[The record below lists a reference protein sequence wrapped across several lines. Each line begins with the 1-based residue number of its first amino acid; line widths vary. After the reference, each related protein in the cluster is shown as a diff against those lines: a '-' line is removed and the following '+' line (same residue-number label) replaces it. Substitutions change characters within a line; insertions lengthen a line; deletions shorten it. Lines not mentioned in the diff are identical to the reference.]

1 MTTTENPESLV
12 NRIIAELDARPEVK
26 PTLLRALL
34 TDEFLLLPAKV
45 DRLMELIPAVENL
58 QQDVSGLKEG
68 YARLEED
75 VSELKAGQARLE
87 EDVSELKAGQA
98 RLEEDVS
105 ELKAGQARLEEGYA
119 RLTEDVSELKEGQAR
134 LEERQ
139 DRLEDGQARLE
150 RGQQRMGG
158 QLSNLI
164 GSQYQRRVTEI
175 GYRLVRREW
184 GIHDVRILHAD
195 LFFGARMADQ
205 ISEAAEVEGRI
216 TPAESD
222 ELILSDI
229 ILAGVDEANR
239 QVQVLLEVSL
249 TVQQHDVERAEAR
262 ARILEKAT
270 GIRTLAGVV
279 GENIP
284 EEERTRAQGRG
295 VACFTVKSG

>member
-1 MTTTENPESLV
+1 MTTTENTESLV
-12 NRIIAELDARPEVK
+12 NRIIAELEARPEVK

-68 YARLEED
+68 Y
-75 VSELKAGQARLE
+75 
-87 EDVSELKAGQA
+87 A

-164 GSQYQRRVTEI
+164 GSQYQRHVTEI

-205 ISEAAEVEGRI
+205 ISDDAEVEGRI

-279 GENIP
+279 GETIP